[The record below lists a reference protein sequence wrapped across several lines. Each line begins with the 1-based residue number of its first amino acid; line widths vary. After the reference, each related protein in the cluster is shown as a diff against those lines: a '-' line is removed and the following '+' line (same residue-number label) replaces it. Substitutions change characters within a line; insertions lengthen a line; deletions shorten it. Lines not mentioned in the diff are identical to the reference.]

1 MTPTAPRILRSVQT
15 LPDADALAAMT
26 DADLAEWLAVGVRDF
41 AAFRERA
48 VAESRRRQ
56 AR

>member
-1 MTPTAPRILRSVQT
+1 MTPTAPRILQSMQT

-41 AAFRERA
+41 AAFRALA
-48 VAESRRRQ
+48 VAESRRRK